1 MAFGKHLRMELV
13 ASRDRSWDW
22 RVETLSSLASR
33 GERLEVEATA
43 SDQLFNVS
51 CVYNEAS
58 IKPRRAGFGDLLD
71 DRTHE
76 SRESDTTRES
86 MEAPCPF
93 PVSHPV

>member
-58 IKPRRAGFGDLLD
+58 IKP
-71 DRTHE
+71 
-76 SRESDTTRES
+76 
-86 MEAPCPF
+86 
-93 PVSHPV
+93 